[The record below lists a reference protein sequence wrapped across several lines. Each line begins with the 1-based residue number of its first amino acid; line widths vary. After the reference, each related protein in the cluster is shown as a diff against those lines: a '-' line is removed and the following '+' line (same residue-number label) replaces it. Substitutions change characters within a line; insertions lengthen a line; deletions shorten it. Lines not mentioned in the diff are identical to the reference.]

1 MPARNHSHQQQL
13 ELFGAPA
20 MEATSA
26 GDIRRKARGDNTEG
40 APDVL
45 PVTAHQSDAA
55 AEAGAAPHDPAPRE
69 TGTPV
74 PWLLD
79 EHDRRPVQPARVLAE
94 HRIAAARLPIDLRLG
109 TSSWTFPG
117 WQGIVFA
124 GRHSAEALARD
135 GLWAY
140 ARHPLLRT
148 VGVDRTYYAPVTADV
163 LRAYAEQVPQDF
175 RFLVKMWEGVLS
187 PADGRSGAARPEFLD
202 AQVAVDRCVRPFV
215 DGLGEKGGVLLMQ
228 FPPLPLRTLGGVR
241 SAIALMD
248 RFFSAL
254 PTYLPMAVEV
264 RNREFFCDEWFEVLA
279 ARNVVHCVNSHPS
292 VPRVGQ
298 QSQWLRRFP
307 QSRLVVRWMLA
318 HGRTYSEAKDEFS
331 PFHQLVAPDD
341 VTREELVELLLSQA
355 PAKDM
360 LVVINNKAEGSS
372 PLSSFGLAQ
381 TLARR
386 LARPVA
392 GTRDQ

>member
-1 MPARNHSHQQQL
+1 MAGRKNSPARQL
-13 ELFGAPA
+13 DLFNTFTP
-20 MEATSA
+20 EPTFSSKHVRPEVES
-26 GDIRRKARGDNTEG
+26 DFDLNRK
-40 APDVL
+40 L
-45 PVTAHQSDAA
+45 L
-55 AEAGAAPHDPAPRE
+55 APHPSESDHSASLSMDDPTPRE
-69 TGTPV
+69 ASV
-74 PWLLD
+74 QLPWLLS
-79 EHDRRPVQPARVLAE
+79 EQDRRPVQPARVLAE
-94 HRIAAARLPIDLRLG
+94 HRIAAARLPVHLRLG

-124 GRHSAEALARD
+124 GRHSTEALARD

-148 VGVDRTYYAPVTADV
+148 VGVDRTYYAPVTTDV

-187 PADGRSGAARPEFLD
+187 PVEGRTGEARLEFLD
-202 AQVAVDRCVRPFV
+202 AQVAVDRCVRPFL

-228 FPPLPLRTLGGVR
+228 FPPLPLRTMGGVR
-241 SAIALMD
+241 PAIAQMD
-248 RFFSAL
+248 RFFAAL
-254 PTYLPMAVEV
+254 PANVPLAVEI

-279 ARNVVHCVNSHPS
+279 DRNVVHCVNSHPS

-298 QSQWLRRFP
+298 QAQWLQRFP

-318 HGRTYSEAKDEFS
+318 HGRTYSEAKDEFA

-355 PAKDM
+355 PAKDL
-360 LVVINNKAEGSS
+360 LVIINNKAEGSS

-381 TLARR
+381 AMARR
-386 LARPVA
+386 LAGPA
-392 GTRDQ
+392 SGTSDR